1 MPDELQ
7 GQKRKRKWTKRGKR
21 EDGGGGWGLGVW
33 AGGGGW
39 GGWGVWWGAENNIWS
54 VLVVIVLVV
63 DVSVVGS
70 RDTPRKGELQFSWDS
85 LTA

>member
-7 GQKRKRKWTKRGKR
+7 GQKQKRKWTKRGKR
-21 EDGGGGWGLGVW
+21 EDGGGGWGVG
-33 AGGGGW
+33 AGG
-39 GGWGVWWGAENNIWS
+39 WGAENNIWS